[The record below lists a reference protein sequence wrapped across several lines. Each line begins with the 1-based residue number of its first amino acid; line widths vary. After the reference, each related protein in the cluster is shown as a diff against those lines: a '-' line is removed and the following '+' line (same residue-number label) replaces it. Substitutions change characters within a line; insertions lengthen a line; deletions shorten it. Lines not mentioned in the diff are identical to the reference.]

1 MEEANKFVVSLFFFL
16 NFCLVNWQLKVMQQT
31 IEELN
36 KEQESLIDIFAEERD
51 RREREEEN
59 LRKKIKVSSLSF
71 MHFIILSETL
81 NGTNLCE

>member
-1 MEEANKFVVSLFFFL
+1 METANKLVVSFFL
-16 NFCLVNWQLKVMQQT
+16 NFCLVHWQLQVAQQT

-59 LRKKIKVSSLSF
+59 LRKKIKVSFLTF
-71 MHFIILSETL
+71 MHFTILLQTL
-81 NGTNLCE
+81 NGANLCK

>member
-1 MEEANKFVVSLFFFL
+1 MLFLLFFFL

-71 MHFIILSETL
+71 MHFIILSGTL